1 MLFGRVDLLDDP
13 PGIILMPNWNLS
25 SPNPIAS
32 ALSAV
37 VLLIY
42 AAAIVSLLSYLRC
55 RSTSKTDKGDITLN
69 SNTADL
75 RAEDGFVVCCTS
87 WVAGTLYRSRL
98 SVFR

>member
-75 RAEDGFVVCCTS
+75 KAKDGFVVCWTS